1 MMISIVTPTFNE
13 IENIKDL
20 IFAVKKEMIDNKLIY
35 EHIII
40 DNNSKD
46 GTKELLKSIATADKN
61 LKVIINKSN
70 YGHLKSPYYAMLQS
84 SGEATILLNADFQDP
99 PSLLIKLIEKWK
111 NGSELVLLRK
121 SDSNEGF
128 LMKLLRKTFYFLLN
142 RISETD
148 LPRNTT
154 GSGLYSKK
162 IVSTLREIKDPCPY
176 LRGLVIELGYQAD
189 FVDFVQPL
197 RKAGITKN
205 NFYSLIDVALLGVVK
220 HSKIP
225 LRIMT
230 ILGLFSGLIFFL
242 ISIFFLFY
250 KIIAWNSFQLGLAP
264 IIIGLFGIGSLQILF
279 LGLIGEYLHSVLSY
293 NKNLPLVIEQ
303 ERINF

>member
-1 MMISIVTPTFNE
+1 MIISIVTPTFNE
-13 IENIKDL
+13 IDNIKDL
-20 IFAVKKEMIDNKLIY
+20 IFSVKKEMVKNKLIY

-46 GTKELLKSIATADKN
+46 GTKELLKSIAIADKN
-61 LKVIINKSN
+61 VKVILNKSN
-70 YGHLKSPYYAMLQS
+70 YGHLKSPFYAMLQS
-84 SGEATILLNADFQDP
+84 NGDATILLNADFQDP
-99 PSLLIKLIEKWK
+99 PSLLVRLIEKWK

-121 SDSNEGF
+121 LDSKEALF
-128 LMKLLRKTFYFLLN
+128 MKLLRKIFYFFLN
-142 RISETD
+142 KISEID
-148 LPRNTT
+148 LPKNTT

-162 IVSTLREIKDPCPY
+162 IIKILREVKDPYPY
-176 LRGLVIELGYQAD
+176 LRGLVVELGYQAD
-189 FVDFVQPL
+189 YIDFIQPP
-197 RKAGITKN
+197 RKAGISKN

-220 HSKIP
+220 HSKLP

-230 ILGLFSGLIFFL
+230 ILGLLGGFAFFL
-242 ISIFFLFY
+242 ISLFFLFY
-250 KIIAWNSFQLGLAP
+250 KLIAWNSFQLGLAP

>member
-1 MMISIVTPTFNE
+1 MISIVTPTFNE
-13 IENIKDL
+13 IDNIKDL

-197 RKAGITKN
+197 RKTGISKN

>member
-1 MMISIVTPTFNE
+1 MISIVTPTFNE
-13 IENIKDL
+13 IDNIKDL
-20 IFAVKKEMIDNKLIY
+20 IFSVKNEMVNNKLNY

-46 GTKELLKSIATADKN
+46 GTKELLKSIAITDKKIK
-61 LKVIINKSN
+61 LIINKSN
-70 YGHLKSPYYAMLQS
+70 YGHLKSPFYAMLQS
-84 SGEATILLNADFQDP
+84 SGEVTILLNADFQDP
-99 PSLLIKLIEKWK
+99 PSLIIKLIEKWK
-111 NGSELVLLRK
+111 SGSELILLRK
-121 SDSNEGF
+121 LDSKESL
-128 LMKLLRKTFYFLLN
+128 LMKSLRKIFYFLLN
-142 RISETD
+142 KISEID
-148 LPRNTT
+148 LPKNTT

-162 IVSTLREIKDPCPY
+162 IINTLREIKDPYPY
-176 LRGLVIELGYQAD
+176 LRGLVIELGYQPNFID
-189 FVDFVQPL
+189 FIQPP
-197 RKAGITKN
+197 RKAGVSKN

-220 HSKIP
+220 HSKLP

-230 ILGLFSGLIFFL
+230 ILGLLGGFLFFL
-242 ISIFFLFY
+242 VSLFFLFY
-250 KIIAWNSFQLGLAP
+250 KLIAWNSFQLGLAP

>member
-1 MMISIVTPTFNE
+1 MISIVTPTFNE
-13 IENIKDL
+13 ISNIENL
-20 IFAVKKEMIDNKLIY
+20 IFSVKKEMLDNKLVY

-46 GTKELLKSIATADKN
+46 GTQEVLKSIASLDKN
-61 LKVIINKSN
+61 IKVILNKSN

-99 PSLLIKLIEKWK
+99 PSLLIKLVEKWK
-111 NGSELVLLRK
+111 DGSELVLLRK
-121 SDSNEGF
+121 SDSKEG
-128 LMKLLRKTFYFLLN
+128 LLIKLLRKTFYFLLN
-142 RISETD
+142 KMSETD
-148 LPRNTT
+148 LPKNTT

-162 IVSTLREIKDPCPY
+162 IINTLREIKDPYPY
-176 LRGLVIELGYQAD
+176 LRGLVIELGYHAD
-189 FVDFVQPL
+189 FVDFVQPA

-225 LRIMT
+225 LRAMT
-230 ILGLFSGLIFFL
+230 ILGLFGGIVFFL
-242 ISIFFLFY
+242 ISLFFLFY
-250 KIIAWNSFQLGLAP
+250 KLIAWNSFELGLAP
-264 IIIGLFGIGSLQILF
+264 IIIGLFGIGSMQILF
-279 LGLIGEYLHSVLSY
+279 LGLIGEYLHSVLSF